1 MVKKSISLFMA
12 LLFIFSSF
20 SSLSVF
26 ASEQENLIEQFCKSF
41 QNADF
46 TELNE
51 TEIPQNIDELHK
63 KALANIELYSRKQNA
78 VKNERNQVS
87 AGSSYGDCS
96 AACYGLK
103 TWLILNGEYL
113 NSNSYYLGK
122 LNVSLDGHIN
132 SFGIYY
138 YTDDKKLVLS
148 FFWSDGSGGLLETIE
163 LTDNY
168 SNGFSIINLM
178 IPNIN
183 AEGYLATS
191 SIIHPDIYTENLN
204 FLVLENTGNYVFNES
219 VSKELSVLTGEI
231 LKNIEELL
239 KSKTPYSLSDFGFA
253 PQYLGKTAQSYT
265 ISYNANGGSGAPVS
279 QSVTAGGYTYLS
291 STIPS
296 RSGYDFLGW
305 STSSTAT
312 TASYEPGAYF
322 TTSKSVT
329 LYAVWKK
336 HTHSY
341 STKTYKP
348 TCTEIGYTVLTC
360 SCGDT
365 YTDAYKDALGHSF
378 TNYVYNGDADTEH
391 DGTETA
397 KCERCSKTD
406 TRVIIGS
413 KATSS
418 FISVPQSA
426 YVDYRSK
433 VKFTATVD
441 NIPKKYSL
449 ALYEGSSIIAKS
461 EPGEKSISFTSE
473 ELKDSKVYSV
483 KILTENG
490 EIAKRTNHDDIS
502 KEFSVN
508 VDKGFFK
515 KFIAFFK
522 GLFGTLPTVN
532 I

>member
-96 AACYGLK
+96 AACNGLK
-103 TWLILNGEYL
+103 IWVMLNGEYL
-113 NSNSYYLGK
+113 SSRSCYSLSKQY
-122 LNVSLDGHIN
+122 VSPDGYIDVL
-132 SFGIYY
+132 GIYY
-138 YTDDKKLVLS
+138 FADTKQLCLS
-148 FFWSDGSGGLLETIE
+148 VMVTDGSLLFDETIV

-168 SNGFSIINLM
+168 SNGFSIITL
-178 IPNIN
+178 ITPNIN

-191 SIIHPDIYTENLN
+191 SIIHPDIYNENLN
-204 FLVLENTGNYVFNES
+204 FIVLENPGNILFDDES
-219 VSKELSVLTGEI
+219 SEAFSTIIFSTFPVLEDMLTE
-231 LKNIEELL
+231 
-239 KSKTPYSLSDFGFA
+239 TPYSLSDFGFA

-265 ISYNANGGSGAPVS
+265 ISYNANGGSGAPGS

-312 TASYEPGAYF
+312 TASYKPGAYF